1 MPTIRVATAADVN
14 QLVESVTNLF
24 RDDAGRHDRFT
35 DITWPQREGFERYG
49 ALVGD
54 PAWLQLVAY
63 DDQDRGVGHLV
74 GRLSDPTPTRASL
87 AAVLESIYV
96 MEDVRGQGIGGL
108 LTERFL
114 AWARE
119 RRAAFVTVS
128 AYAANEAAQRFYRR
142 HGFVPKSITLQTDL

>member
-1 MPTIRVATAADVN
+1 MPKIQVVTAADVN

-35 DITWPQREGFERYG
+35 DLSWPQREGQARYS

-63 DDQDRGVGHLV
+63 DDQDRVIGHLV
-74 GRLSDPTPTRASL
+74 GHLSEPSPTRASL

-96 MEDVRGQGIGGL
+96 FEDVRGQGVGGL
-108 LTERFL
+108 LTEQFL

-119 RRAAFVTVS
+119 QQAVFVLVS
-128 AYAANEAAQRFYRR
+128 AYAANEAAQRFYQR
-142 HGFVPKSITLQTDL
+142 HGFVPQSVTLQAVL